1 VSPDVNRY
9 AKVRGHIY
17 AKYAETEQLLVNEF
31 IESLRSLDSRR
42 MKEYA
47 VALQPFSKGS
57 GQVVTEYIHHNI
69 PIHKFTSVDEMVDK
83 VEKLCKKVHVQVV
96 DIFDNADVV
105 MSKFIQSLLE
115 RVLQKFVDEDL
126 GPLMDERERYL
137 KRLYDLYVKMMELHS
152 KLGKY
157 EMSLDMAYLAKLM
170 RVVLFHKYLSNYAEM
185 EARHLTAVTTRT
197 LEVFNARMGI
207 SRKRAAGPGGGGN
220 VGVQERP
227 DETYVS
233 MEVCTNVLHEAK
245 ESIRRASTL
254 LMDKELSVLVRELYF
269 IILDKLCIEHFL
281 TALEIAQSADP
292 KSSPTGLFCLVVGG
306 VNSSMHLI
314 EKIYRD
320 TVVPCISYAPEATKC
335 LERKRE
341 TTLKL
346 ESKIEAGIERSLTGM
361 VGTIKNF
368 LSSCQKKTD
377 FKPDDMALPGLTEA
391 CQKVVAYIME
401 CRRVLDQSLD
411 GKNLEVVLLEFG
423 IRIQKVIYD
432 HVQQFV
438 ISENGA
444 MNIICDMNE
453 YRKAIK
459 EFNNPFL
466 DELFGSLQ
474 ALCNIFIVKPE
485 NLPQVCSEEP
495 YTSFDR
501 SVLSSLVALRADFKT
516 NKLAKIFT

>member
-320 TVVPCISYAPEATKC
+320 TVVPCIRSAT
-335 LERKRE
+335 
-341 TTLKL
+341 
-346 ESKIEAGIERSLTGM
+346 
-361 VGTIKNF
+361 
-368 LSSCQKKTD
+368 
-377 FKPDDMALPGLTEA
+377 
-391 CQKVVAYIME
+391 VVVY
-401 CRRVLDQSLD
+401 VYNLQLD
-411 GKNLEVVLLEFG
+411 
-423 IRIQKVIYD
+423 
-432 HVQQFV
+432 
-438 ISENGA
+438 
-444 MNIICDMNE
+444 
-453 YRKAIK
+453 
-459 EFNNPFL
+459 
-466 DELFGSLQ
+466 
-474 ALCNIFIVKPE
+474 
-485 NLPQVCSEEP
+485 P
-495 YTSFDR
+495 YF
-501 SVLSSLVALRADFKT
+501 
-516 NKLAKIFT
+516 